1 MRALVKYVG
10 FPDFTHMGDDEQRI
24 YDLVRNGRCMTCE
37 QPLGEHS
44 NFIISRAG
52 IVGGYCSGVCHSDMA
67 VMGFLQQ
74 VHDDLTE
81 QIKFRGQQHPQA
93 DKTPTE
99 TEIDGI
105 VAATDIPDSPGDD
118 PALEDE
124 VGE

>member
-1 MRALVKYVG
+1 MSNQDDDAASKFPHLPRAMRALVKYVG

-67 VMGFLQQ
+67 VMGFLQIGRASCRER
-74 VHDDLTE
+74 V
-81 QIKFRGQQHPQA
+81 
-93 DKTPTE
+93 
-99 TEIDGI
+99 
-105 VAATDIPDSPGDD
+105 
-118 PALEDE
+118 
-124 VGE
+124 